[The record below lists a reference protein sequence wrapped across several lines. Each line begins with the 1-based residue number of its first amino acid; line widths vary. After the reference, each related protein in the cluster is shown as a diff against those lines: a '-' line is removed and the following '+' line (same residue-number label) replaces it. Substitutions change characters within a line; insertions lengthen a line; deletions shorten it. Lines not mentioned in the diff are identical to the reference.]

1 MTQVAKPHHD
11 YTAVSGRPRPM
22 DLLHKVPGD
31 TPCVCGGVAYYHG
44 ARWCDDCETCTGFVP
59 AVDPATVPVAS

>member
-1 MTQVAKPHHD
+1 
-11 YTAVSGRPRPM
+11 M

>member
-11 YTAVSGRPRPM
+11 YTAVSGLPRPM

-31 TPCVCGGVAYYHG
+31 TPCVCGGVAWFHSADG
-44 ARWCDDCETCTGFVP
+44 CDDCETCTGFVP